1 MNSNLTKVGILG
13 GSGFTG
19 EELLKILS
27 GHTETE
33 VIAISSRELLGQRT
47 NEMVEGSNLVF
58 VDPSDDI
65 FFECD
70 AIFFATPHGVSMNMV
85 SSFIDK
91 GIKVI
96 DLSADF
102 RLKNA
107 DVWKEW
113 YGSTHIQEKL
123 LSESVY
129 GLTELNKDKIKSA
142 KLIAVPGC
150 YPTSSLLGALPLLN
164 SKLEIESIIIDAKSG
179 ISGAGRK
186 TVKNTL
192 SEEIKDNFRAY
203 GLEGHRHLPEIK
215 ELAEL
220 VSGYPIKLNFVP
232 HLIPTMRGIY
242 STIYIQLKEL
252 QGLDIHDLYNSF
264 YKDSPN
270 VSIMR
275 TGKVP
280 DIKSI
285 ANTNNCH
292 ISVNHS
298 NIENQVIVISSID
311 NLVKGAAGQA
321 VECYNLIN
329 GFNQSAGLDNG

>member
-1 MNSNLTKVGILG
+1 MNNNLIKVGILG

-19 EELLKILS
+19 EELLRILS
-27 GHTETE
+27 NHPKTE
-33 VIAISSRELLGQRT
+33 VIAISSRDLLGQSASQIL
-47 NEMVEGSNLVF
+47 EGSELTF
-58 VDPSDDI
+58 VEPNNDI
-65 FFECD
+65 FYECQ
-70 AIFFATPHGVSMNMV
+70 AIFFATPHGVSMDIVGSYIEKN
-85 SSFIDK
+85 
-91 GIKVI
+91 IKII

-102 RLKNA
+102 RLKDIN
-107 DVWKEW
+107 VWEEW
-113 YGSTHIQEKL
+113 YGSKHKEEEL

-129 GLTELNKDKIKSA
+129 GLTELNLNKIKSA
-142 KLIAVPGC
+142 RLIAVPGC
-150 YPTSSLLGALPLLN
+150 YPTSSLLGVLPLLN
-164 SKLEIESIIIDAKSG
+164 SELEIESIIIDAKSG

-186 TVKNTL
+186 TVKNNL
-192 SEEIKDNFRAY
+192 SKEIKDNFKAY

-215 ELAEL
+215 EIAEL
-220 VSGYPIKLNFVP
+220 ISGYPFKLSFVP
-232 HLIPTMRGIY
+232 HLIPAMRGIY

-252 QGLDIHDLYNSF
+252 QGLDIHDLYDSF

-270 VSIMR
+270 VSIMKS
-275 TGKVP
+275 GEVP

-321 VECYNLIN
+321 VECYNLMHGFSQRTGLGN
-329 GFNQSAGLDNG
+329 G

>member
-1 MNSNLTKVGILG
+1 MNNNLTKVGILG

-27 GHTETE
+27 SHTETE

-47 NEMVEGSNLVF
+47 NEIVEGTNLVF

-186 TVKNTL
+186 TVKNSL

-215 ELAEL
+215 EMAEL

-292 ISVNHS
+292 ISVNYS

>member
-129 GLTELNKDKIKSA
+129 GLTELNKEKIKSA

>member
-1 MNSNLTKVGILG
+1 
-13 GSGFTG
+13 
-19 EELLKILS
+19 
-27 GHTETE
+27 
-33 VIAISSRELLGQRT
+33 
-47 NEMVEGSNLVF
+47 
-58 VDPSDDI
+58 
-65 FFECD
+65 
-70 AIFFATPHGVSMNMV
+70 
-85 SSFIDK
+85 
-91 GIKVI
+91 
-96 DLSADF
+96 
-102 RLKNA
+102 
-107 DVWKEW
+107 
-113 YGSTHIQEKL
+113 
-123 LSESVY
+123 
-129 GLTELNKDKIKSA
+129 
-142 KLIAVPGC
+142 
-150 YPTSSLLGALPLLN
+150 LGALPLLN

-186 TVKNTL
+186 TVKNSL

-215 ELAEL
+215 EMAEL

-292 ISVNHS
+292 ISVNYS

>member
-1 MNSNLTKVGILG
+1 MNNSLTKVGILG

-19 EELLKILS
+19 EELLRILS
-27 GHTETE
+27 SHPRTE
-33 VIAISSRELLGQRT
+33 VIAVSSRELFGQST
-47 NEMVEGSNLVF
+47 NQIVEGSELTF
-58 VDPSDDI
+58 VEPNDDI
-65 FFECD
+65 FYECE
-70 AIFFATPHGVSMNMV
+70 AIFFATPHGVSMDIVGSYLEKN
-85 SSFIDK
+85 
-91 GIKVI
+91 IKII

-102 RLKNA
+102 RLKDINI
-107 DVWKEW
+107 WEEW
-113 YGSTHIQEKL
+113 YGSKHREEEL

-129 GLTELNKDKIKSA
+129 GLTELNLNKIKSA
-142 KLIAVPGC
+142 RLIAVPGC
-150 YPTSSLLGALPLLN
+150 YPTSSLLGVLPLLD
-164 SKLEIESIIIDAKSG
+164 SALEIESIIIDAKSG

-186 TVKNTL
+186 TVKNNL

-215 ELAEL
+215 ENVEL
-220 VSGYPIKLNFVP
+220 ILGYPINLNFLP

-252 QGLDIHDLYNSF
+252 KVLDIRDLYDYF

-275 TGKVP
+275 PGEVP

-298 NIENQVIVISSID
+298 NIANQIVVISSID

-321 VECYNLIN
+321 VECYNLMN
-329 GFNQSAGLDNG
+329 GFDQSAGLVNG

>member
-65 FFECD
+65 FFECH

-186 TVKNTL
+186 TVKNKL

-215 ELAEL
+215 EIAEL

-252 QGLDIHDLYNSF
+252 QGLDIHELYNSF

>member
-1 MNSNLTKVGILG
+1 MNNSLTKVGILG

-19 EELLKILS
+19 EELLRILS
-27 GHTETE
+27 SHPRTE
-33 VIAISSRELLGQRT
+33 VIAVSSRELLGQST
-47 NEMVEGSNLVF
+47 NQIVEGSELTF
-58 VDPSDDI
+58 VEPNDDI
-65 FFECD
+65 FYECE
-70 AIFFATPHGVSMNMV
+70 AIFFATPHGVSMDIVGSYLEKN
-85 SSFIDK
+85 
-91 GIKVI
+91 IKII

-102 RLKNA
+102 RLKDVN
-107 DVWKEW
+107 VWKEW
-113 YGSTHIQEKL
+113 YGSKHMEEEL

-129 GLTELNKDKIKSA
+129 GLTELNLNKIKSA

-150 YPTSSLLGALPLLN
+150 YPTSSLLGVLPLLD
-164 SKLEIESIIIDAKSG
+164 SELEIESIIIDAKSG

-186 TVKNTL
+186 TVKNNL

-215 ELAEL
+215 ENVEL
-220 VSGYPIKLNFVP
+220 ISGYPIKLNFLP

-242 STIYIQLKEL
+242 STMYIQLKDL
-252 QGLDIHDLYNSF
+252 NVLNIRDLYDSF

-275 TGKVP
+275 PGEVP

-285 ANTNNCH
+285 TNTNNCH

-298 NIENQVIVISSID
+298 NIANQVVVISSID

-321 VECYNLIN
+321 VECYNLMS
-329 GFNQSAGLDNG
+329 GFNQSTGLVNG

>member
-1 MNSNLTKVGILG
+1 MNNNLTKVGILG

-27 GHTETE
+27 NHPKTE
-33 VIAISSRELLGQRT
+33 VIAVSSRELQGQST
-47 NEMVEGSNLVF
+47 NEILEGSDLMF

-85 SSFIDK
+85 SSFLNK
-91 GIKVI
+91 NIKVI

-102 RLKNA
+102 RLKNI

-113 YGSTHIQEKL
+113 YGSPHLQEEL

-142 KLIAVPGC
+142 RLIAVPGC
-150 YPTSSLLGALPLLN
+150 YPTASLLGVLPLFN
-164 SKLEIESIIIDAKSG
+164 KGAQIESIIIDAKSG

-186 TVKNTL
+186 TVENGL
-192 SEEIKDNFRAY
+192 SVEINENFKAY
-203 GLEGHRHLPEIK
+203 GIQGHRHLPEIA
-215 ELAEL
+215 EIVEL
-220 VSGYPIKLNFVP
+220 VSGYPISINFLP
-232 HLIPTMRGIY
+232 HLIPAMRGIY
-242 STIYIQLKEL
+242 STIYVQLKDIEN
-252 QGLDIHDLYNSF
+252 LDFQNLYDS
-264 YKDSPN
+264 YYTDSPN
-270 VSIMR
+270 VRIMNSEE
-275 TGKVP
+275 VP

-285 ANTNNCH
+285 ANTNNCN
-292 ISVNHS
+292 ISVNKS

-321 VECYNLIN
+321 VECYNLMY
-329 GFNQSAGLDNG
+329 GFNQSTGLDNG